1 MENNRFA
8 IAVKCVIHNG
18 KDILLLRKTKKEM
31 IGDASNNSW
40 DLPGGRIQYKETVSQ
55 AVERE
60 IREEV
65 ALHIE
70 TMQIK
75 SAATVIRPD
84 GTHLVILLHSCLSNE
99 RNVSLSKEHE
109 MYKCFKQEELLSDT
123 SIPEWIKD
131 SVEKCI

>member
-8 IAVKCVIHNG
+8 VAVKCVILNEN
-18 KDILLLRKTKKEM
+18 DILLLRKTKKEM

-65 ALHIE
+65 ALSIE
-70 TMQIK
+70 KMQI
-75 SAATVIRPD
+75 SRA
-84 GTHLVILLHSCLSNE
+84 LLILLIVPFSIL
-99 RNVSLSKEHE
+99 LLF
-109 MYKCFKQEELLSDT
+109 YKLVM
-123 SIPEWIKD
+123 IA
-131 SVEKCI
+131 